1 MALYKKGQSGN
12 PNGRPR
18 GSQDRRVQYRQML
31 EPHVPTVLNKLVELA
46 NGGDL
51 TAIKIF
57 MDRVVPKIN
66 TELVNLSPIDKSKSA
81 MQQLTALSEEID
93 EKVRSGEFSV
103 ETGTALYTM
112 LDNRRKLLDTT
123 ELEQRI
129 KSLEGI
135 ATDKTPKD
143 GSDQKGKD

>member
-12 PNGRPR
+12 PAGRPK
-18 GSQDRRVQYRQML
+18 GIQDSRMHYRKLL
-31 EPHVPTVLNKLVELA
+31 EPHIPAVLNKLIELA
-46 NGGDL
+46 TAGDA
-51 TAIKIF
+51 TAMRMF
-57 MDRVVPKIN
+57 LERVIPRVN
-66 TELVNLSPIDKSKSA
+66 SDTVNLSPIDKSKSA
-81 MQQLTALSEEID
+81 MEQLTALSEEID

-129 KSLEGI
+129 KSLE
-135 ATDKTPKD
+135 KTNDSKIDNNNSNPELK
-143 GSDQKGKD
+143 